1 MTRPKP
7 QLGQIVIVTF
17 NHATCDV
24 YSPKAVKTLMY
35 GKCYGYCFLFCVE
48 SIFSL
53 VYRSVGPEPK
63 IKYTKKGI
71 TSALECADVAGFTFV
86 T

>member
-1 MTRPKP
+1 MD
-7 QLGQIVIVTF
+7 IVFFFVE
-17 NHATCDV
+17 
-24 YSPKAVKTLMY
+24 KAY
-35 GKCYGYCFLFCVE
+35 FL
-48 SIFSL
+48 L
-53 VYRSVGPEPK
+53 VYRSVGPEAK